1 MWWIWK
7 ILAKKITRIC
17 HPYTTSVAEVVL
29 MHQCYCRLILV
40 SAWFELRTKHFVD
53 DSKGWEPTPRKLDKL
68 SIVRLACLLCH
79 TSNFHS
85 TWCSFALYRFSDNLL
100 PLRRFS
106 IHLAPKFS
114 HQMVQL
120 CPLSMVKQFK
130 WGVYT
135 GQCRSSP
142 RSSHHRSAI
151 LFSTDFETIW
161 CGLGVLSTLL
171 KQIIIS
177 CIIFGPWDKYFMYT
191 DCL

>member
-29 MHQCYCRLILV
+29 MHQCYCRLIIV
-40 SAWFELRTKHFVD
+40 SAWFELRTKHSVD

-68 SIVRLACLLCH
+68 SIVRLARLLCH

-85 TWCSFALYRFSDNLL
+85 TWCSFALYRFSGNLL

-114 HQMVQL
+114 HQMVHL

-130 WGVYT
+130 GGVD
-135 GQCRSSP
+135 SVLSP
-142 RSSHHRSAI
+142 PMSSHHRSAI

-161 CGLGVLSTLL
+161 CSWGVISTLFE
-171 KQIIIS
+171 QIFIH
-177 CIIFGPWDKYFMYT
+177 C
-191 DCL
+191 C

>member
-29 MHQCYCRLILV
+29 MHQCYCRLIIV
-40 SAWFELRTKHFVD
+40 SAWFELRTKHSVD

-68 SIVRLACLLCH
+68 SIVRIARLLCR

-85 TWCSFALYRFSDNLL
+85 TWCSFALYRFSGNLL

-114 HQMVQL
+114 HQMVHL

-130 WGVYT
+130 GGVDSVVPPPGPPIT
-135 GQCRSSP
+135 GVQFCFPQISKQFGAAEEWLVHFSNESSF
-142 RSSHHRSAI
+142 H
-151 LFSTDFETIW
+151 T
-161 CGLGVLSTLL
+161 
-171 KQIIIS
+171 
-177 CIIFGPWDKYFMYT
+177 
-191 DCL
+191 